1 MMKIS
6 NKLLLSII
14 LVAVATGLYRATPL
28 REQGF
33 APQLAVTIFSGFL
46 FSNHK
51 KWSFALPL
59 ASMLISDV
67 VYEILFRMGKT
78 EYGGFYGTNQV
89 INYSLI
95 LLTTC
100 IGFGINKLDTLK
112 LIGAV
117 IAAPTLYFLLSNAS
131 VFIGGGGWHHPKTY
145 EGFVQT
151 MIDGIPFYK
160 QSLIGTAIFSFVLFG
175 GYQLLYKKDTSI
187 QAA

>member
-46 FSNHK
+46 FANNK
-51 KWSFALPL
+51 KWAFALPL
-59 ASMLISDV
+59 ASMLISDI
-67 VYEILFRMGKT
+67 VYEVLFRMGKAQ
-78 EYGGFYGTNQV
+78 YGGFYGTSQL
-89 INYSLI
+89 INYSFI

-100 IGFGINKLDTLK
+100 FGFFINKISTLK
-112 LIGAV
+112 VAAAAF
-117 IAAPTLYFLLSNAS
+117 AAPTTYFLLSNTS
-131 VFIGGGGWHHPKTY
+131 VFVGGGGWHHPRTFA
-145 EGFVQT
+145 GFIQT
-151 MIDGIPFYK
+151 MNDGIPFYK
-160 QSLIGTAIFSFVLFG
+160 QSLIGTFIFALVLFG
-175 GYQLLYKKDTSI
+175 GYLLLYKKQTNI